1 MFPLYLLFSVYI
13 YGDITGNSLVF
24 YDTRAVVT
32 YQQGAASEYRG
43 CFGVGK
49 HTRVSEQAISIYI
62 TSMEIPST
70 CHVLGQFDRRWT
82 GNLWAVEST
91 AITGIKRG

>member
-1 MFPLYLLFSVYI
+1 MLYATNLLVQIDIFSKVYSVWFANMFPLYLLFSVYI

-49 HTRVSEQAISIYI
+49 HTRVIEQAISIYI
-62 TSMEIPST
+62 TSS
-70 CHVLGQFDRRWT
+70 VL
-82 GNLWAVEST
+82 
-91 AITGIKRG
+91 

>member
-24 YDTRAVVT
+24 YDTRAVRT
-32 YQQGAASEYRG
+32 YQQGAASEYRS

-49 HTRVSEQAISIYI
+49 HTRVTAAHGVTAARGMLIADPDPTPPPEG
-62 TSMEIPST
+62 
-70 CHVLGQFDRRWT
+70 V
-82 GNLWAVEST
+82 NLVPPAPK
-91 AITGIKRG
+91 A